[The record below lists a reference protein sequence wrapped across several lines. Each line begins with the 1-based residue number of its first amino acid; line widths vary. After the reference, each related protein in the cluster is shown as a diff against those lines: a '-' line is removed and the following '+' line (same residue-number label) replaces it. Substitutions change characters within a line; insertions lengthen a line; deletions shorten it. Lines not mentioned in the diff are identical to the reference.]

1 MTSCRKCRC
10 LRNPQKKELDSRV
23 GCLAFLIP
31 RSSKGDVC
39 SRGVVGCNDP
49 WWLSQIILY
58 LPPWVVWNLF
68 IDSNTKKTTVG
79 GSEIP
84 RPTTVWMFSSL
95 VKSGINYQPQLV
107 QDFFHQPDIRTSVC
121 QVDSSWNMK
130 DLVFTQQGSILANIS
145 TRLHRFR
152 VWNTDVSFKYATIFS
167 SIFNLDGWRGQ
178 DLSIV
183 DQGVFWISW
192 SLGSPFSFPHI
203 LWLSK
208 NLPRWLSD
216 FSSKTRTATFF
227 SDQDALWRSLKA
239 AIAVL
244 NLAEAAMVV
253 DPWR

>member
-1 MTSCRKCRC
+1 MKVSSWQVAENALTKE
-10 LRNPQKKELDSRV
+10 PQKKELDSSV
-23 GCLAFLIP
+23 GCLDCLAFLIP
-31 RSSKGDVC
+31 RSQGDVC
-39 SRGVVGCNDP
+39 SRGVVG
-49 WWLSQIILY
+49 WLSQIILY

-68 IDSNTKKTTVG
+68 IDSNTKETTVG

-167 SIFNLDGWRGQ
+167 SIFNLDGWRRQ

-192 SLGSPFSFPHI
+192 SLGSPFTFPHFVIIKKPPPLAVRFFIQNKNCNI
-203 LWLSK
+203 L
-208 NLPRWLSD
+208 
-216 FSSKTRTATFF
+216 F
-227 SDQDALWRSLKA
+227 RSRCTLKE
-239 AIAVL
+239 L
-244 NLAEAAMVV
+244 EGCNCS
-253 DPWR
+253 P